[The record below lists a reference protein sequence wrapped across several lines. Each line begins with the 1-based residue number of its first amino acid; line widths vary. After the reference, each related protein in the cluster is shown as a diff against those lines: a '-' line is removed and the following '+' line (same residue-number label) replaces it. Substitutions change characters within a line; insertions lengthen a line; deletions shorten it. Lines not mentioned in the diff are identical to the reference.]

1 MSIHRIRNRNTF
13 RFRFSWP
20 KRSKFQIQRMKRS
33 NFFHNFITDKPVIK
47 NSRFL
52 NPNSNKNQ
60 LSYVCCTIC
69 NIGNIFM
76 IFLFFFTDKPVIKK
90 NPLTDKSAADLGE
103 TVRLVCEAR
112 GVPNVTFYWGRVGG
126 QRLAPGLKYNMVIQT
141 L

>member
-20 KRSKFQIQRMKRS
+20 KRSKFQIQRMKRT
-33 NFFHNFITDKPVIK
+33 NFFHNFITDRPVIK

-60 LSYVCCTIC
+60 LSLMLYYLQYWQY
-69 NIGNIFM
+69 FHD
-76 IFLFFFTDKPVIKK
+76 FLFFFTDKPVIKK
-90 NPLTDKSAADLGE
+90 NPLTDKSAADLGD

-126 QRLAPGLKYNMVIQT
+126 QRLAPGLKYNMVTI
-141 L
+141 

>member
-1 MSIHRIRNRNTF
+1 MLYYLQC
-13 RFRFSWP
+13 W
-20 KRSKFQIQRMKRS
+20 QY
-33 NFFHNFITDKPVIK
+33 FHD
-47 NSRFL
+47 FL
-52 NPNSNKNQ
+52 N
-60 LSYVCCTIC
+60 
-69 NIGNIFM
+69 
-76 IFLFFFTDKPVIKK
+76 FFTDKPVIKK